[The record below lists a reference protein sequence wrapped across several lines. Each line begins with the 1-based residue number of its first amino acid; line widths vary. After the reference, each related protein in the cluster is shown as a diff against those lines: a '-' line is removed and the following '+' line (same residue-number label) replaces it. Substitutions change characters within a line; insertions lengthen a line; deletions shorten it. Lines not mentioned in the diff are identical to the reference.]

1 MDSATRIKVL
11 GRMAQSSTQAAD
23 EAIGRACEQ
32 AFATLARGSE
42 YEALAFEIEVL
53 ATVGF
58 RRSKDAVASLNNF
71 LRSVEARHLV
81 H

>member
-11 GRMAQSSTQAAD
+11 GRMAQSSTPAAD

-32 AFATLARGSE
+32 AFATLSKGNE
-42 YEALAFEIEVL
+42 YEALTFEIEVL

-58 RRSKDAVASLNNF
+58 RRSKDAVAALDKIG
-71 LRSVEARHLV
+71 RAHV
-81 H
+81 